1 MGIQKI
7 VEWFLPKQDGFF
19 ILLEEQGKI
28 LNRAAITLSGFS
40 TPGISNEQISRD
52 VQEIEHEGDAVVQK
66 VEEELAATFVTP
78 LDREDI
84 HKLSTEIDDVIDFC
98 NSAARV
104 CVLYGVDKPTE
115 PMKELVR
122 ILAECATEIHMVLP
136 SLRAK
141 DYSKFLDTKRNI
153 KRLEKEADEVYRGAV
168 GKLFHTEGLDYKTFV
183 SQKSVLEKL
192 ESAID
197 RCDDIACVLANVAI
211 KHG

>member
-1 MGIQKI
+1 MNFQKI
-7 VEWFLPKQDGFF
+7 VDWFLPKQDGFF
-19 ILLEEQGKI
+19 ILLETQGKI
-28 LNRAAITLSGFS
+28 LHRAAMTLSSFS
-40 TPGISNEQISRD
+40 NPKISTEETSLAI
-52 VQEIEHEGDAVVQK
+52 QEIEHEGDVLVQK
-66 VEEELAATFVTP
+66 VEEDLAATFVTP

-104 CVLYGVDKPTE
+104 CVLYGVDRPTA
-115 PMKELVR
+115 PMIELVR
-122 ILAECATEIHMVLP
+122 ILVECATEIHMVMP
-136 SLRAK
+136 SLRSK
-141 DYSKFLDTKRNI
+141 EYSKFIETKRNI
-153 KRLEKEADEVYRGAV
+153 KKLEKEADEVYRSAV
-168 GKLFHTEGLDYKTFV
+168 GKLFHSEGLEYKTFI